1 MAQITSREELEAWL
15 KDKPAD
21 WAQAIAARAAL
32 RVLPYAFV
40 ETPPPD
46 WMRRFALTLFQ
57 ATAMP
62 WAARNFPGY
71 SMTKAVNIAIYPVDM
86 AADFVPD
93 TFNKAA
99 VVYASACAS
108 VYSAS
113 IEDPS
118 IALVEAAQSAA
129 YAADADSDGGAP
141 IWANLSYDCDWL
153 YNDSYSDLAPRRL
166 TSVALWPAGLG
177 ASDGLKD
184 AWAFASAQLRA
195 LNESYQVWIEWY
207 NRRLTGNDAAF
218 NIPGDVG
225 NREDKAILAKLA
237 DATNEDFWDKG
248 ATYVNTTLQGWI
260 DEARER
266 VKPPPKPTTAEV
278 QAAVVK
284 YASPDARIVDDRFDA
299 GPNAIFDK
307 PRYDGDLATL
317 PSQLRAFIGALSASL
332 PRNAPD
338 VIRHCL
344 TAYADELLVRGTQPI
359 ISIVKGMASAI
370 AAQVWIAPDEG
381 NKDNPDAWVLKDPR
395 EWEAGTADL
404 FRTFFKAHLDLI
416 THFPLDPEREAM
428 LAATPID
435 EVAASDKALTDPID
449 KVTDLIITL
458 AKDGHATDNI
468 VRIVKALADY
478 TRDIAGMPKPDEAGL
493 PSTTITPKRRHVL
506 QTAGFYLHAYSI
518 LGTTASLA
526 PLPQVQALMTA
537 LADAA
542 ERLMA
547 FII

>member
-1 MAQITSREELEAWL
+1 MAQITSREELEVWL

-21 WAQAIAARAAL
+21 FVQVIATRFAL
-32 RVLPYAFV
+32 RVLPYAFRKNTSNEWV
-40 ETPPPD
+40 
-46 WMRRFALTLFQ
+46 AVHSIVLFR
-57 ATAMP
+57 ASAIP
-62 WAARNFPGY
+62 WGARNFPFYDMHASVKRASQAAVDVIHNRIAWSHSGSY
-71 SMTKAVNIAIYPVDM
+71 SIATS
-86 AADFVPD
+86 AADLTRP
-93 TFNKAA
+93 A
-99 VVYASACAS
+99 VYAEFLSESFGVYRADS
-108 VYSAS
+108 RYSALS
-113 IEDPS
+113 
-118 IALVEAAQSAA
+118 
-129 YAADADSDGGAP
+129 
-141 IWANLSYDCDWL
+141 ANLSADCDWL
-153 YNDSYSDLAPRRL
+153 DKTSSPPTDASRL
-166 TSVALWPAGLG
+166 THEPLWPAGELEGWAEEWGAATRRLAALG
-177 ASDGLKD
+177 QGYD
-184 AWAFASAQLRA
+184 
-195 LNESYQVWIEWY
+195 VWIDWY
-207 NRRLTGNDAAF
+207 NRRVKGERSAF
-218 NIPGDVG
+218 DIPGDHD
-225 NREDKAILAKLA
+225 RTEDKKILARLA

-248 ATYVNTTLQGWI
+248 AEYVNTTLQGWI

-266 VKPPPKPTTAEV
+266 VAPPSKPSKAEL
-278 QAAVVK
+278 QAAVIK
-284 YASPDARIVDDRFDA
+284 YASPDARIVDDQLDA
-299 GPNAIFDK
+299 GPNATFDK

-359 ISIVKGMASAI
+359 VSIVKGMASAI
-370 AAQVWIAPDEG
+370 AAQVWIAPGDAD
-381 NKDNPDAWVLKDPR
+381 KDNPDTWVLKDPR
-395 EWEAGTADL
+395 EWESGTADL

-478 TRDIAGMPKPDEAGL
+478 TRDIAGMPKPDEADL

-518 LGTTASLA
+518 LGTTAQLA
-526 PLPQVQALMTA
+526 TLPQVQALMTA

-542 ERLMA
+542 ERLMG
-547 FII
+547 FIL